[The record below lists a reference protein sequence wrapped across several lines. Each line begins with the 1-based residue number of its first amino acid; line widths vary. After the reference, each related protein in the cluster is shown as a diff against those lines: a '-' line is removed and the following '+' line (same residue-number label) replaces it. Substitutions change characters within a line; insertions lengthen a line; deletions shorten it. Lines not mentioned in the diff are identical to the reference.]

1 MAKTILLWLVLVKA
15 GCSVNTNRQHSTEFG
30 YSASWMTNADQL
42 RTSPSLPIPSP
53 ANVGR
58 TILLETPVTDTV
70 SKKDIVAQ
78 MAKDAGIS
86 QKDAA
91 AALDSFTTLVAK
103 SAKKNKRVSIVGFG
117 SFSLTK
123 RAARKGRNPA
133 TGEEIKIKASK
144 SVSFKAGKA
153 LKDSL

>member
-1 MAKTILLWLVLVKA
+1 M
-15 GCSVNTNRQHSTEFG
+15 
-30 YSASWMTNADQL
+30 
-42 RTSPSLPIPSP
+42 
-53 ANVGR
+53 
-58 TILLETPVTDTV
+58 TDTV

-78 MAKDAGIS
+78 IAKDAGIT
-86 QKDAA
+86 QKEAT

-123 RAARKGRNPA
+123 RAARTGRNPA
-133 TGEEIKIKASK
+133 TGEAIKIKASK

-153 LKDSL
+153 LKDLL